1 MAAVCAAAVLAGCSN
16 TPYQQPALNLP
27 EQWQHATTSAAD
39 ASATYGDRWWTA
51 FADPQ
56 LNALIELVLQRNNNL
71 AAAAYTVR
79 NAQLEAGNAAGDR
92 LPTPSAGLNYNN
104 RRELTDAKTSTR
116 SYDANFS
123 VSWEIDLWGK
133 LAAAQRKAEWEA
145 RATEQDRQ
153 AAAQALVATVAT
165 TYWELATLNQ
175 KIDSQQQSVT
185 TAAKTLELTQTQ
197 YQAGAVSGLEVAQAR
212 QTEAS
217 QRATLA
223 ELEQQRVEKRN
234 ALAILFDAPP
244 EQLPEAAQNPRL
256 PDLEHLPP
264 VPAGLPASILARRPD
279 LQAAEQR
286 LRKSLANVDAV
297 RASYYPT
304 LSLTG
309 ALGGSSASLSR
320 VLANP
325 VATLGAGLVLPFLK
339 LGEMQRN
346 TAIAR
351 NSYEQAV
358 INFRQTLYAALAD
371 AENALSARTQ
381 LQQQAH
387 QQAIALEQ
395 AKRAEQLTE
404 ARYRAGAVALK
415 DWLDAQEKRRAANL
429 SWQSVQ
435 LARAINQVTLY
446 KALGGSP
453 VLPDV
458 AAGASA
464 ASAPTAA
471 SKAQRQAAPAAS
483 AAPASAAAPVLPAP
497 AAPVSAAS
505 GTESPKE

>member
-1 MAAVCAAAVLAGCSN
+1 MIPSMKVFAVEKRSFPRRHATTIAAACAAALLAGCAN

-27 EQWQHATTSAAD
+27 AQWQHAAEGQTQTAAD
-39 ASATYGDRWWTA
+39 ATYGDRWWTA
-51 FADPQ
+51 FGDEQ
-56 LNALIELVLQRNNNL
+56 LNTLIDLALQRNNNL

-92 LPTPSAGLNYNN
+92 LPTPSAGLNYN
-104 RRELTDAKTSTR
+104 RSRELTGAENTNR
-116 SYDANFS
+116 SYNANLG

-133 LAAAQRKAEWEA
+133 LAAAQRRAEWEA

-153 AAAQALVATVAT
+153 ATAQALVATVAT
-165 TYWELATLNQ
+165 IYWELATLNH
-175 KIDSQQQSVT
+175 KITSQQQSVT
-185 TAAKTLELTQTQ
+185 TAAKTLELAQVQ
-197 YQAGAVSGLEVAQAR
+197 HQAGAISGLGVAQAR

-217 QRATLA
+217 QRAMLA
-223 ELEQQRVEKRN
+223 DLEQQRVEKRN

-244 EQLPEAAQNPRL
+244 EQLPEAAHNPHL
-256 PDLEHLPP
+256 PDLAQLPP

-286 LRKSLANVDAV
+286 LRKSLVHVDVV
-297 RASYYPT
+297 RTSYYPT

-309 ALGGSSASLSR
+309 ALGGSSTSLSN

-325 VATLGAGLVLPFLK
+325 VATLGAGLALPFLR

-351 NSYEQAV
+351 NSYEQA
-358 INFRQTLYAALAD
+358 IIHFRQTLYAALAD

-381 LQQQAH
+381 LQQQSD

-404 ARYRAGAVALK
+404 VQYRAGAVPLK
-415 DWLDAQEKRRAANL
+415 TWLDAQESRRSATLA
-429 SWQSVQ
+429 WQNVQ

-446 KALGGSP
+446 KALGGS
-453 VLPDV
+453 
-458 AAGASA
+458 A
-464 ASAPTAA
+464 
-471 SKAQRQAAPAAS
+471 
-483 AAPASAAAPVLPAP
+483 VLPAVTP
-497 AAPVSAAS
+497 TA
-505 GTESPKE
+505 TN

>member
-1 MAAVCAAAVLAGCSN
+1 MIPSMKVFAVEKRSFPRRHATTIAAACAAALLAGCAN

-27 EQWQHATTSAAD
+27 AQWQHAAEGQTQTAAD
-39 ASATYGDRWWTA
+39 ATYGDRWWTA
-51 FADPQ
+51 FGDEQ
-56 LNALIELVLQRNNNL
+56 LNTLIDLALQRNNNL

-92 LPTPSAGLNYNN
+92 LPTPSAGLNYN
-104 RRELTDAKTSTR
+104 RSRELTGAENTNR
-116 SYDANFS
+116 SYNANLG
-123 VSWEIDLWGK
+123 VSWDIDLWGK
-133 LAAAQRKAEWEA
+133 LAAAQRRAEWEA

-153 AAAQALVATVAT
+153 ATAQALVATVAT
-165 TYWELATLNQ
+165 IYWELATLNH
-175 KIDSQQQSVT
+175 KITSQQQSVT
-185 TAAKTLELTQTQ
+185 TAAKTLELAQVQ
-197 YQAGAVSGLEVAQAR
+197 HQAGAISGLGVAQAR

-217 QRATLA
+217 QRAMLA
-223 ELEQQRVEKRN
+223 DLEQQRVEKRN

-244 EQLPEAAQNPRL
+244 EQLPEAAHNPHL
-256 PDLEHLPP
+256 PDLAQLPP

-286 LRKSLANVDAV
+286 LRKSLVHVDVV
-297 RASYYPT
+297 RTSYYPT

-309 ALGGSSASLSR
+309 ALGGSSTSLSN

-325 VATLGAGLVLPFLK
+325 VATLGAGLALPFLR

-351 NSYEQAV
+351 NSYEQA
-358 INFRQTLYAALAD
+358 IIHFRQTLYAALAD

-381 LQQQAH
+381 LQQQSD

-404 ARYRAGAVALK
+404 VQYRAGAVPLK
-415 DWLDAQEKRRAANL
+415 TWLDAQESRRSATLA
-429 SWQSVQ
+429 WQNVQ

-446 KALGGSP
+446 KALGGS
-453 VLPDV
+453 
-458 AAGASA
+458 A
-464 ASAPTAA
+464 
-471 SKAQRQAAPAAS
+471 
-483 AAPASAAAPVLPAP
+483 VLPAVTP
-497 AAPVSAAS
+497 TA
-505 GTESPKE
+505 TN

>member
-1 MAAVCAAAVLAGCSN
+1 MIPSMKVFAVEKRSFPRRHATTIAAACAAALLAGCAN

-27 EQWQHATTSAAD
+27 AQWQHAAEGQTQTAAD
-39 ASATYGDRWWTA
+39 ATYGDRWWTA
-51 FADPQ
+51 FGDEQ
-56 LNALIELVLQRNNNL
+56 LNTLIDLALQRNNNL

-92 LPTPSAGLNYNN
+92 LPTPSAGLNYN
-104 RRELTDAKTSTR
+104 RSRELTGAENTNR
-116 SYDANFS
+116 SYNANLG

-133 LAAAQRKAEWEA
+133 LAAAQRRAEWEA

-153 AAAQALVATVAT
+153 ATAQALVATVAT
-165 TYWELATLNQ
+165 IYWELATLNH
-175 KIDSQQQSVT
+175 KITSQQQSVT
-185 TAAKTLELTQTQ
+185 TAAKTLELAQVQ
-197 YQAGAVSGLEVAQAR
+197 HQAGAISGLGVAQAR

-217 QRATLA
+217 QRAMLA
-223 ELEQQRVEKRN
+223 DLEQQRVEKRN

-244 EQLPEAAQNPRL
+244 EQLPEAAHNPHL
-256 PDLEHLPP
+256 PDLAQLPP

-286 LRKSLANVDAV
+286 LRKSLVHVDVV
-297 RASYYPT
+297 RTSYYPT

-309 ALGGSSASLSR
+309 ALGGSSTSLSN

-325 VATLGAGLVLPFLK
+325 VATLGAGLALPFLR

-351 NSYEQAV
+351 YSYEQA
-358 INFRQTLYAALAD
+358 IIHFRQTLYAALAD

-381 LQQQAH
+381 LQQQSD

-404 ARYRAGAVALK
+404 VQYRAGAVPLK
-415 DWLDAQEKRRAANL
+415 TWLDAQESRRSATLA
-429 SWQSVQ
+429 WQNVQ

-446 KALGGSP
+446 KALGGS
-453 VLPDV
+453 
-458 AAGASA
+458 A
-464 ASAPTAA
+464 
-471 SKAQRQAAPAAS
+471 
-483 AAPASAAAPVLPAP
+483 VLPAVTP
-497 AAPVSAAS
+497 TA
-505 GTESPKE
+505 TN

>member
-1 MAAVCAAAVLAGCSN
+1 MIPSMKALAVEKFSFPRRYATTIAAACAVALLVGCAN
-16 TPYQQPALNLP
+16 TPYQQPVLNLP
-27 EQWQHATTSAAD
+27 AQWQHAAEGQTQTAAD
-39 ASATYGDRWWTA
+39 ATYGDRWWTA
-51 FADPQ
+51 FGDEQ
-56 LNALIELVLQRNNNL
+56 LNTLIDLALQRNNNL

-92 LPTPSAGLNYNN
+92 LPTPSAGLNYN
-104 RRELTDAKTSTR
+104 RSRELTGAENTNR
-116 SYDANFS
+116 SYNANLG

-133 LAAAQRKAEWEA
+133 LAAAQRRAEWEA

-153 AAAQALVATVAT
+153 ATAQALVATVAT
-165 TYWELATLNQ
+165 IYWELATLNH
-175 KIDSQQQSVT
+175 KIVSQQQSVT
-185 TAAKTLELTQTQ
+185 TAAKTLELAQVQ
-197 YQAGAVSGLEVAQAR
+197 YQAGAISGLGVAQAR

-217 QRATLA
+217 QRAMLA
-223 ELEQQRVEKRN
+223 DLEQQRVEKRN

-244 EQLPEAAQNPRL
+244 EQLPEAAQSPRL
-256 PDLEHLPP
+256 PDLAQLPP

-286 LRKSLANVDAV
+286 LRKSLVHVDVV
-297 RASYYPT
+297 RTSYYPT

-309 ALGGSSASLSR
+309 ALGGSSTSLSN

-325 VATLGAGLVLPFLK
+325 VATLGAGLALPFLR

-351 NSYEQAV
+351 NSYEQA
-358 INFRQTLYAALAD
+358 IIHFRQTLYAALAD

-381 LQQQAH
+381 LQQQSD

-404 ARYRAGAVALK
+404 VQYRAGAVPLK
-415 DWLDAQEKRRAANL
+415 TWLDAQESRRSATLA
-429 SWQSVQ
+429 WQNVQ

-446 KALGGSP
+446 KALGGS
-453 VLPDV
+453 
-458 AAGASA
+458 A
-464 ASAPTAA
+464 
-471 SKAQRQAAPAAS
+471 
-483 AAPASAAAPVLPAP
+483 VLPAVTP
-497 AAPVSAAS
+497 TA
-505 GTESPKE
+505 TN

>member
-1 MAAVCAAAVLAGCSN
+1 MIPSMKVFAVEKRSFPRRHATTIAAACAAALLAGCAN

-27 EQWQHATTSAAD
+27 AQWQHAAEGQTQTAAD
-39 ASATYGDRWWTA
+39 ATYGDRWWTA
-51 FADPQ
+51 FGDEQ
-56 LNALIELVLQRNNNL
+56 LNTLIDLALQRNNNL

-92 LPTPSAGLNYNN
+92 LPTPSAGLNYN
-104 RRELTDAKTSTR
+104 RSRELTGAENTNR
-116 SYDANFS
+116 SYNANLG

-133 LAAAQRKAEWEA
+133 LAAAQRRAEWEA

-153 AAAQALVATVAT
+153 ATAQALVATVAT
-165 TYWELATLNQ
+165 IYWELATLNH
-175 KIDSQQQSVT
+175 KITSQQQSVT
-185 TAAKTLELTQTQ
+185 TAAKTLELAQVQ
-197 YQAGAVSGLEVAQAR
+197 HQAGAMSGLGVAQAR

-217 QRATLA
+217 QRAMLA
-223 ELEQQRVEKRN
+223 DLEQQRVEKRN

-244 EQLPEAAQNPRL
+244 EQLPEAAHNPHL
-256 PDLEHLPP
+256 PDLAQLPP

-286 LRKSLANVDAV
+286 LRKSLVHVDVV
-297 RASYYPT
+297 RTSYYPT

-309 ALGGSSASLSR
+309 ALGGSSTSLSN

-325 VATLGAGLVLPFLK
+325 VATLGAGLALPFLR

-351 NSYEQAV
+351 NSYEQA
-358 INFRQTLYAALAD
+358 IIHFRQTLYAALAD

-381 LQQQAH
+381 LQQQSD

-404 ARYRAGAVALK
+404 VQYRAGAVPLK
-415 DWLDAQEKRRAANL
+415 TWLDAQESRRSATLA
-429 SWQSVQ
+429 WQNVQ

-446 KALGGSP
+446 KALGGS
-453 VLPDV
+453 
-458 AAGASA
+458 A
-464 ASAPTAA
+464 
-471 SKAQRQAAPAAS
+471 
-483 AAPASAAAPVLPAP
+483 VLPAVTP
-497 AAPVSAAS
+497 TA
-505 GTESPKE
+505 TN

>member
-1 MAAVCAAAVLAGCSN
+1 MIPSMKVLAVEKFSFPRRYATTIAAACAAALLVGCAN

-27 EQWQHATTSAAD
+27 AQWQHAAEGQTQTAAD
-39 ASATYGDRWWTA
+39 ATYGDRWWTA
-51 FADPQ
+51 FGDEQ
-56 LNALIELVLQRNNNL
+56 LNTLIDLALQRNNNL

-92 LPTPSAGLNYNN
+92 LPTPSAGLNYN
-104 RRELTDAKTSTR
+104 RSRELTGAENTNR
-116 SYDANFS
+116 SYNANLG

-133 LAAAQRKAEWEA
+133 LAAAQRRAEWEA

-153 AAAQALVATVAT
+153 ATAQALVATVAT
-165 TYWELATLNQ
+165 IYWELATLNH
-175 KIDSQQQSVT
+175 KITSQQQSVT
-185 TAAKTLELTQTQ
+185 TAAKTLELAQVQ
-197 YQAGAVSGLEVAQAR
+197 HQAGAISGLGVAQAR

-217 QRATLA
+217 QRAMLA
-223 ELEQQRVEKRN
+223 DLEQQRVEKRN

-244 EQLPEAAQNPRL
+244 EQLPEAAHNPRL
-256 PDLEHLPP
+256 PDLAQLPP

-286 LRKSLANVDAV
+286 LRKSLVHVDVV
-297 RASYYPT
+297 RTSYYPT

-309 ALGGSSASLSR
+309 ALGGSSTSLSN

-325 VATLGAGLVLPFLK
+325 VATLGAGLALPFLR

-351 NSYEQAV
+351 NSYEQA
-358 INFRQTLYAALAD
+358 IIHFRQTLYAALAD

-381 LQQQAH
+381 LQQQSD

-404 ARYRAGAVALK
+404 VQYRAGAVPLK
-415 DWLDAQEKRRAANL
+415 TWLDAQESRRSATLA
-429 SWQSVQ
+429 WQNVQ

-446 KALGGSP
+446 KALGGS
-453 VLPDV
+453 
-458 AAGASA
+458 A
-464 ASAPTAA
+464 
-471 SKAQRQAAPAAS
+471 
-483 AAPASAAAPVLPAP
+483 VLPAVTP
-497 AAPVSAAS
+497 TA
-505 GTESPKE
+505 TN